1 MFYNTYYNKTVPK
14 GIYFLETF
22 QKCIFEVLE
31 RIFHVILIVPKGV
44 PFETLHRSIK
54 NSFIFRSMKIK
65 TILKSYT
72 LSIQVFLLL
81 Y

>member
-44 PFETLHRSIK
+44 PFDTKNPHEIIVNLYYFSI
-54 NSFIFRSMKIK
+54 
-65 TILKSYT
+65 
-72 LSIQVFLLL
+72 L
-81 Y
+81 YL